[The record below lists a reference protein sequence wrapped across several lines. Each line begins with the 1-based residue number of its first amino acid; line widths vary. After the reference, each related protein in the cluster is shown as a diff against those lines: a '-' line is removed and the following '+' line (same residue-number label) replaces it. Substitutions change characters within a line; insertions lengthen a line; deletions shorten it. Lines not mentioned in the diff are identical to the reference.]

1 MATFYNQ
8 ATLSYNGNVTVSN
21 ITAGEILDTVSAAKT
36 ALTDTYT
43 QGSDK
48 AFTISIL
55 NTGQTDLTGLTVT
68 DDLGEY
74 SFGDPAQE
82 LVPLTYTEGSA
93 KLFVNGV
100 LQAAPTVASAQPLT
114 FTGISIPAGGSAII
128 MYEAEVNQYAPFGA
142 DAGITNTA
150 EVTGAGGSVL
160 ASASATITPEEG
172 AELAIS
178 KSLSPVTVSGGG
190 EVTYTFVIQNSG
202 STAVET
208 TDNVVFTDV
217 FEPALDISS
226 VTYNGAPWTE
236 GTNYTYDEATGQFTV
251 PAGQITVPAAT
262 YSQSR
267 EGGAWSVQPGTSTI
281 VITGNIIS

>member
-21 ITAGEILDTVSAAKT
+21 ITAGEILDTVSAEKT
-36 ALTDTYT
+36 AVTETYT
-43 QGSDK
+43 QGSDT
-48 AFTISIL
+48 AYAISIL
-55 NTGQTDLTGLTVT
+55 NTGTADLTGLTVT
-68 DDLGEY
+68 DDLGAY

-82 LVPLTYTEGSA
+82 LVPLTYNEGSA

-100 LQAAPTVASAQPLT
+100 LQAEPTIASAQPLT
-114 FTGISIPAGGSAII
+114 FTGISVPAGGSAII
-128 MYEAEVNQYAPFGA
+128 LYEAEVNQYAPFGA

-150 EVTGAGGSVL
+150 EVTGAGGSIL
-160 ASASATITPEEG
+160 ASASATVTPEEG
-172 AELAIS
+172 AELTIT
-178 KSLSPVTVSGGG
+178 KSLSPVTVSGNG
-190 EVTYTFVIQNSG
+190 ELTYTFVIQNSG
-202 STAVET
+202 TTAVTE
-208 TDNVVFTDV
+208 DDSVVFTDV

-226 VTYNGAPWTE
+226 VTYNGTAWTA
-236 GTNYTYDEATGQFTV
+236 GTNYTYDESTGLFTV
-251 PAGQITVPAAT
+251 PEGQITVPAAT